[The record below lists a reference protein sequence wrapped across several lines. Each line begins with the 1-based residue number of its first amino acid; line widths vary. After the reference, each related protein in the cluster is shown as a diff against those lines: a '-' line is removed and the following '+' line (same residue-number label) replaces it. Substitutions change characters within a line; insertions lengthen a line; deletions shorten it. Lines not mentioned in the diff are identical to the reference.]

1 MSWPIRWLLLLVAP
15 LLTTPAL
22 AAEVR
27 VAVASNFAGVMEPL
41 AAAFTESTGHQLRL
55 SYGSTGKHYAQIRQG
70 APFDVFLAADEARP
84 ERVEEEGMGV
94 PGTRVTYAIGVL
106 VLWNPEGEITD
117 PVAQLERAPR
127 VALANPR
134 LAPYGRAA
142 RQTLVSLGL
151 WESVGARAVRG
162 ENIAQTYQFVAT
174 GNATLGFVAL
184 SQWQVHP
191 RGHYWLVP
199 ERHYEPVMQ
208 QAVVL
213 RDTPPAHAFLR
224 FLQSDQAREIIRAGG
239 YLLP

>member
-1 MSWPIRWLLLLVAP
+1 MPWPIRGLLLLVAT
-15 LLTTPAL
+15 LLATPTF

-41 AAAFTESTGHQLRL
+41 ASTFTEQTGHQLRL

-84 ERVEEEGMGV
+84 QRLEAEGIGIPDTRFTYAMGV
-94 PGTRVTYAIGVL
+94 LI
-106 VLWNPEGEITD
+106 LWSPNSEIAD
-117 PVAQLERAPR
+117 PAAQLTQASR

-142 RQTLVSLGL
+142 RQALDSMGL

-174 GNATLGFVAL
+174 GNAQLGFVAL
-184 SQWQVHP
+184 SQWLVHP
-191 RGHYWLVP
+191 RGHYWTVP
-199 ERHYEPVMQ
+199 ENHYEPVIQ
-208 QAVVL
+208 QAILL
-213 RDTPPAHAFLR
+213 RDTSSARHFHR
-224 FLQSDQAREIIRAGG
+224 FLQSDEARAIISAGG
-239 YLLP
+239 YQLP